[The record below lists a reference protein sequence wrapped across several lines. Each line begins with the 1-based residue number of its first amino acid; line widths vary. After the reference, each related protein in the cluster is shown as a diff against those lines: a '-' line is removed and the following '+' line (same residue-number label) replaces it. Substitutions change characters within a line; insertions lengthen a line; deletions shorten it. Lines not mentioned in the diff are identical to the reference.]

1 MTLPEIYSRRKQ
13 REIGR
18 KDDVF
23 NYDELPS
30 KVRVQIIHIING
42 SLGPYYDEYGNR
54 SVGSPYFD
62 YVCGLLREEL
72 GVFSLTPSRQANN
85 QRDELMGWFQTE
97 PNVDYALDFIE
108 LTFRLIDRIVRE
120 DTYKFREMEKS
131 PDTAIAELNARLLE
145 AGIGYQFK
153 DGTIIRIDSE
163 LLHKEVVLKALQ
175 LTGEDRFASVN
186 NEYMKAHGHFRHGDY
201 EPCLVECA
209 KAFESTLK
217 IIGATLGWDISEN
230 DNASK
235 LISAAVKSGFIAP
248 YLDAGFTSLRAMLES
263 GVPVP
268 RNKDAGH
275 GAGVKKR
282 AVPAELAAY
291 QLHQTAATI
300 VFLIESFRAKR
311 AGQG

>member
-18 KDDVF
+18 TDDVF
-23 NYDELPS
+23 IYDELS
-30 KVRVQIIHIING
+30 QKVRVQIIHIING
-42 SLGPYYDEYGNR
+42 ALGPYYDEYGNR
-54 SVGSPYFD
+54 GEAAAYYD

-72 GVFSLTPSRQANN
+72 GVFTLTPRSAPNC
-85 QRDELMGWFQTE
+85 RDELVYWFQAE
-97 PNVDYALDFIE
+97 SNVDHALDFIE
-108 LTFRLIDRIVRE
+108 LTFRLIDRIVR
-120 DTYKFREMEKS
+120 DDGYKFRDMEKS
-131 PDTAIAELNARLLE
+131 PDTAIAELNARWLE

-153 DGTIIRIDSE
+153 DGTVIRVDSE

-175 LTGEDRFASVN
+175 LTGDQQFSSVN
-186 NEYMKAHGHFRHGDY
+186 SEYMKAHGHFRHGDY

-217 IIGATLGWDISEN
+217 IIGAALKWEISEN

-235 LISAAVKSGFIAP
+235 LIAASVK
-248 YLDAGFTSLRAMLES
+248 AGFLTSYLEAGFSSLRAMLES

-275 GAGVKKR
+275 GAGLKKR
-282 AVPAELAAY
+282 IVPAELAAY

-300 VFLIESFRAKR
+300 VFLIGSFRAK
-311 AGQG
+311 QGGDV